1 LGIEERIID
10 VIKNNIDNGESIE
23 VKTDSRLIEDLRID
37 SFDKLMI
44 ISAIEDKFSI
54 TIEMDNTTEFL
65 TVNNIIDK
73 LKKLNIE

>member
-1 LGIEERIID
+1 MGIEERIIN
-10 VIKNNIDNGESIE
+10 VIKNNIDNGESID

-44 ISAIEDKFSI
+44 ISAIEDEFSI
-54 TIEMDNTTEFL
+54 TIEMDDTTEFL
-65 TVNNIIDK
+65 TVNDIIVK